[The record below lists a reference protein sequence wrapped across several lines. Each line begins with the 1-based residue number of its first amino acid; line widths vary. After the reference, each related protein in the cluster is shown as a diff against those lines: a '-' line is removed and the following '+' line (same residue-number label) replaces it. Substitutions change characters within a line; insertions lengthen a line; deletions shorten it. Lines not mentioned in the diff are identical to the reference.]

1 MVAGF
6 DSAPCRAQLRSVAGE
21 VGDGLAEPP
30 DDGADPIVDG
40 RQPVDDTPVVFRVSV
55 VVGDTAGPHL
65 PVVTHTDEL
74 GVEWE
79 ELRVRGRGGIH
90 RITRN
95 SEGEVGRDSSVGSQD
110 EVFAARDRMSGCEN
124 VHACRSVGG
133 SDLSAEADLEKE
145 RSLVHA
151 ERISRRVV
159 ACAHMRNLG
168 TGTIVFEAKAVRG
181 VWRMLQSP
189 DDVLGLMEIGAE
201 GVIAGVQDAGATFL
215 APIFDELTAVVC
227 MSGTPSSHIGIVSR
241 EYRVPCLMATDLVG
255 GMPEDGAIVEVDCSD
270 DIGIVRAAG

>member
-1 MVAGF
+1 MVSVLDPAAGLAE
-6 DSAPCRAQLRSVAGE
+6 SYPVAGE
-21 VGDGLAEPP
+21 V
-30 DDGADPIVDG
+30 DDGRAQAPNHGADTIVDG
-40 RQPVDDTPVVFRVSV
+40 RKAIDHTPVVLGVAMI
-55 VVGDTAGPHL
+55 VGDATGADL
-65 PVVTHTDEL
+65 PVVAHPDEL
-74 GVEWE
+74 GVERE
-79 ELRVRGRGGIH
+79 EPGVCSGGGRGLVVGEH
-90 RITRN
+90 ER
-95 SEGEVGRDSSVGSQD
+95 EVGGGASVGGQD
-110 EVFAARDRMSGCEN
+110 EVSAARDCVTSSEDGVAGRRVVIG
-124 VHACRSVGG
+124 
-133 SDLSAEADLEKE
+133 DLAAQAELEQE
-145 RSLVHA
+145 RSFVHA

-168 TGTIVFEAKAVRG
+168 TGTIVFAAKPVRG

-270 DIGIVRAAG
+270 DVGVVRAAG

>member
-1 MVAGF
+1 MVAVL
-6 DSAPCRAQLRSVAGE
+6 DSAPGGTQLRPVSGE
-21 VGDGLAEPP
+21 VGDGRAQSTH
-30 DDGADPIVDG
+30 DGANTIVDG
-40 RQPVDDTPVVFRVSV
+40 REAVDHTPVVRGITV
-55 VVGDTAGPHL
+55 VVGDATGADL
-65 PVVTHTDEL
+65 PVVAHPDEL

-79 ELRVRGRGGIH
+79 ELGVRGHGGSNAVACQH
-90 RITRN
+90 
-95 SEGEVGRDSSVGSQD
+95 VRDIGGDAAVRRQD
-110 EVFAARDRMSGCEN
+110 EVSAARHRVTSRKDGFASRCVAIG
-124 VHACRSVGG
+124 
-133 SDLSAEADLEKE
+133 DLAAQAELEQE
-145 RSLVHA
+145 RSFVHA

-168 TGTIVFEAKAVRG
+168 TGTIVFAAKPVRG

-241 EYRVPCLMATDLVG
+241 EYRVPCLVATDLVG
-255 GMPEDGAIVEVDCSD
+255 GMPDDGAIVEVDCSD
-270 DIGIVRAAG
+270 DIGVVRAAG

>member
-1 MVAGF
+1 MVTVF
-6 DSAPCRAQLRSVAGE
+6 DSAPGGAQVRSVADELGH
-21 VGDGLAEPP
+21 GLAQPP
-30 DDGADPIVDG
+30 YHGADAIVDD
-40 RQPVDDTPVVFRVSV
+40 RKTVDHTPVVFRISV
-55 VVGDTAGPHL
+55 VVGDAAGTHL
-65 PVVTHTDEL
+65 PVVTDTDEL
-74 GVEWE
+74 GVQRE
-79 ELRVRGRGGIH
+79 ELGVGSGGGVCRVAREPERSVGRGASVRG
-90 RITRN
+90 
-95 SEGEVGRDSSVGSQD
+95 QD
-110 EVFAARDRMSGCEN
+110 EVFTARDRVSGCEN
-124 VHACRSVGG
+124 VRAYRSVGC
-133 SDLSAEADLEKE
+133 SDLAAEAKLEKK

-151 ERISRRVV
+151 ERIARRVV

-270 DIGIVRAAG
+270 EIGVVRAAG

>member
-1 MVAGF
+1 MVAVF
-6 DSAPCRAQLRSVAGE
+6 DTAAGGTQLRPVAGE
-21 VGDGLAEPP
+21 VKDGLAQPP
-30 DDGADPIVDG
+30 NHGADAIVDG
-40 RQPVDDTPVVFRVSV
+40 GEPVDHTPVVSGITV
-55 VVGDTAGPHL
+55 VVGDAAGPDL
-65 PVVTHTDEL
+65 PVVTHADEL
-74 GVEWE
+74 GVERE
-79 ELRVRGRGGIH
+79 EPGVRGRGGIGVVAAEYE
-90 RITRN
+90 RDVGGGASVR
-95 SEGEVGRDSSVGSQD
+95 GED
-110 EVFAARDRMSGCEN
+110 EVRAARGRMTGREDVLACERA
-124 VHACRSVGG
+124 VVGDLAAQAELEQKRSV
-133 SDLSAEADLEKE
+133 
-145 RSLVHA
+145 VHA

-168 TGTIVFEAKAVRG
+168 TGTIVFEAKPVRG

-270 DIGIVRAAG
+270 EVGVVRAAG

>member
-1 MVAGF
+1 VWY
-6 DSAPCRAQLRSVAGE
+6 DSAAGGTQLRPVAGE
-21 VGDGLAEPP
+21 VRDNLAQSTN
-30 DDGADPIVDG
+30 DRTDAIVDG
-40 RQPVDDTPVVFRVSV
+40 GEAVDHSPVVRGVAM
-55 VVGDTAGPHL
+55 VVGDTAGADL
-65 PVVTHTDEL
+65 PVVTDPDEL
-74 GVEWE
+74 GVERE
-79 ELRVRGRGGIH
+79 EPCVRGRGGI
-90 RITRN
+90 
-95 SEGEVGRDSSVGSQD
+95 SVVAGEPER
-110 EVFAARDRMSGCEN
+110 EISGG
-124 VHACRSVGG
+124 ASVGG
-133 SDLSAEADLEKE
+133 QDEMRAARRRVAGREDVLACERALVGDPAAQAKLEQK
-145 RSLVHA
+145 RSFVHA

-168 TGTIVFEAKAVRG
+168 TGTIVFEAKPVRG

-270 DIGIVRAAG
+270 EVGVVRAAG

>member
-6 DSAPCRAQLRSVAGE
+6 DSAAGGTELRPVAGE
-21 VGDGLAEPP
+21 VGDGGAQSPN
-30 DDGADPIVDG
+30 DGADPIVDG
-40 RQPVDDTPVVFRVSV
+40 CKAVDHRPVVLGVTV
-55 VVGDTAGPHL
+55 IVGDPAGADL
-65 PVVTHTDEL
+65 PVVTYPDEL
-74 GVEWE
+74 GIEWKE
-79 ELRVRGRGGIH
+79 PGVRSGGCRRLVAGEH
-90 RITRN
+90 ERN
-95 SEGEVGRDSSVGSQD
+95 VGGG
-110 EVFAARDRMSGCEN
+110 A
-124 VHACRSVGG
+124 SVGG
-133 SDLSAEADLEKE
+133 QDEMSAARHRVTSREDCVAGRRVVIGDLAAQAEFEQE
-145 RSLVHA
+145 RSFVHP

-168 TGTIVFEAKAVRG
+168 TGTIVFAAKPVRG

-255 GMPEDGAIVEVDCSD
+255 GMPDDGAIVEVDCSD
-270 DIGIVRAAG
+270 DVGVVRAAG

>member
-1 MVAGF
+1 MVTVF
-6 DSAPCRAQLRSVAGE
+6 DSAPGGAQVRSVADELGH
-21 VGDGLAEPP
+21 GLAQPTYH
-30 DDGADPIVDG
+30 GADAVVDG
-40 RQPVDDTPVVFRVSV
+40 REAVDHTPVVAGVTM
-55 VVGDTAGPHL
+55 VVGDAAGPDL
-65 PVVTHTDEL
+65 PVVTHPDEL

-79 ELRVRGRGGIH
+79 ELGVRRRGG
-90 RITRN
+90 
-95 SEGEVGRDSSVGSQD
+95 VGVFAGQHEREIGGGASVGGED
-110 EVFAARDRMSGCEN
+110 EVFAARDCMSGCEN
-124 VHACRSVGG
+124 VRACRRVVDG
-133 SDLSAEADLEKE
+133 DLSAEAKLEQE

-270 DIGIVRAAG
+270 DVGVVRAAG